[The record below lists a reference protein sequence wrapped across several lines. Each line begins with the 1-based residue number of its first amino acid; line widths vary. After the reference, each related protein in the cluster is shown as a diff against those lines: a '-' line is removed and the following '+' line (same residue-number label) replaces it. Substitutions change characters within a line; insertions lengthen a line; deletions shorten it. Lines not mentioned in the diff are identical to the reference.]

1 MARDDFPEWMTD
13 RRWWRL
19 CDCHA
24 SAPVPL
30 TEADVSK
37 SFVYSRRWGFLYVG
51 FGHHQMTMATLL
63 AFEQDHLSPLD
74 ILGVESLNKT
84 ADLAEQWLRT
94 APGAAYRSG
103 VAKCVLVGNP
113 EHLTDEERALFSP
126 FLCPF
131 ED

>member
-13 RRWWRL
+13 SRWWRL

-24 SAPVPL
+24 SVPVPL
-30 TEADVSK
+30 ATADLSK
-37 SFVYSRRWGFLYVG
+37 SFVYSRRWGFMYVP
-51 FGHHQMTMATLL
+51 FGYHQMTMATLL
-63 AFEQDHLSPLD
+63 AFEHDLRNPADLEEV
-74 ILGVESLNKT
+74 LGVHDP
-84 ADLAEQWLRT
+84 AALAERWLRG

-103 VAKCVLVGNP
+103 VAKQVLVGNP